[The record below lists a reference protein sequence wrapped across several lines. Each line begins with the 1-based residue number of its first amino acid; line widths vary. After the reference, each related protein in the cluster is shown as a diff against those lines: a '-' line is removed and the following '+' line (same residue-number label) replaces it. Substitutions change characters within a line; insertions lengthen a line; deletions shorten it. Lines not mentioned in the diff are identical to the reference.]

1 MTKINIMY
9 SIVKSHDVHVAD
21 DMAANVDRP
30 DDVVLTWPM
39 MWHWHDWWCGVDVAA
54 DVESCD
60 DVDDNINI
68 ATHLW
73 IGLF

>member
-1 MTKINIMY
+1 MTFWKHHKIALGPFNPAQGPLSMTKINIMY

-39 MWHWHDWWCGVDVAA
+39 MWHWHD
-54 DVESCD
+54 
-60 DVDDNINI
+60 
-68 ATHLW
+68 
-73 IGLF
+73 